1 MPGPVAF
8 AKPGSASKEKRAG
21 GPPLPQ
27 HGAFAGS
34 TMAPAAS
41 EPSRYP
47 RGRSRVYLFP
57 DRPQVREH
65 RPDGRP
71 VPFLRSPGS
80 LQASSRVVTG
90 RAAHFRTRG
99 VKTDAKPTLGLPKGA
114 PGVAVSTAFAVTAA
128 VAALGMDQPASVS
141 RTSLDGEVAG
151 PGRQAW
157 LGPSVRRPS

>member
-1 MPGPVAF
+1 MPVRGIA
-8 AKPGSASKEKRAG
+8 
-21 GPPLPQ
+21 
-27 HGAFAGS
+27 
-34 TMAPAAS
+34 AAS
-41 EPSRYP
+41 GNVSSARFHFLAVI
-47 RGRSRVYLFP
+47 RTLRV
-57 DRPQVREH
+57 
-65 RPDGRP
+65 
-71 VPFLRSPGS
+71 
-80 LQASSRVVTG
+80 ATAVVMG